1 MIKNEMRFSELATDY
16 LSQPSEKYGKE
27 KSDVAKRRVRQL
39 CDEFGSRW
47 VHEIDEIEF
56 HRFFRNVRKK
66 DIANATYNTYITYYR
81 AMMHYGRDV
90 LHCVEYVPKVKLL
103 KEAARVEFYEPWA
116 WEALEAQLDPL
127 RRDIALFAL
136 LHGLR
141 KSNVNLMRLD
151 WIDRNLEYVSVPSW
165 AAKNGKW
172 NEVPLIDES
181 KEIVTRRLKG
191 IRELEKKFS
200 WLPPVEYLFA
210 QTTGKKQSLG
220 KPLYQVTN
228 DTWRDAI
235 ERAGLPPGMRFHS
248 LRHTFATY
256 HKRAGTD
263 DRVLQKLGGWDS
275 PKSMDRYAHV
285 TGPELKKAAHNVTN
299 SLRERHNLENDS

>member
-1 MIKNEMRFSELATDY
+1 MIKNEMRFSELAEEY

-27 KSDVAKRRVRQL
+27 KSHVAKIRVKQL
-39 CDEFGSRW
+39 CDDFGRRW
-47 VHEIDEIEF
+47 VHEIDDTDVN
-56 HRFFRNVRKK
+56 RFFRNVRKK
-66 DIANATYNTYITYYR
+66 DIANATFNTYVTYYR
-81 AMMHYGRDV
+81 AVMHYGRDV
-90 LHCVEYVPKVKLL
+90 LHCVEYVPKVRLL
-103 KEAARVEFYEPWA
+103 KETPRVEFYEPWA

-151 WIDRNLEYVSVPSW
+151 WIDRNIKYVSVPGW

-181 KEIVTRRLKG
+181 KEIITRRLKG
-191 IRELEKKFS
+191 IRELEEKFS

-210 QTTGKKQSLG
+210 QTTGRKKSLG

-228 DTWRDAI
+228 DTWRAAI
-235 ERAGLPPGMRFHS
+235 KRAGLPPDMRFHS

-263 DRVLQKLGGWDS
+263 DRVLQQLGGWDS

-285 TGPELKKAAHNVTN
+285 TSPELQEAAHNVTN
-299 SLRERHNLENDS
+299 ILKRTA